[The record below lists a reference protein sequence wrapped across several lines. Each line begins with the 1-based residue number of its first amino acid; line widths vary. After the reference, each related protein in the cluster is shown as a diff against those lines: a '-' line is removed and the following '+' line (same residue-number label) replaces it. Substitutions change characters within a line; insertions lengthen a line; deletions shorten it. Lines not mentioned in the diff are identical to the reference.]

1 MNKSKNEFATF
12 GLNAWLVRQCDA
24 MGNFLQSSELF
35 YPFVIISSYFIG
47 LTSPTSIQRACIPK
61 ILSGLDCIGCAKTGS
76 GKTLTFALPILQKLC
91 EDPYGIFALII
102 TPTRELAFQV
112 RV

>member
-1 MNKSKNEFATF
+1 ML
-12 GLNAWLVRQCDA
+12 GLFVSA
-24 MGNFLQSSELF
+24 MLWVFF
-35 YPFVIISSYFIG
+35 CVYFHRIFCTYAVILSFSVG
-47 LTSPTSIQRACIPK
+47 LTSPTSIQKTCIPK

-91 EDPYGIFALII
+91 EDPYGIFALIV

-112 RV
+112 RARFISINYT